1 MNPRSLSA
9 LVSRLAS
16 LALLLVSACASVS
29 ANPRGPAGP
38 LLVIGGGLDNDAARI
53 GRRFVQLARPA
64 GAPVARPALELR
76 VVPIAEPGQ
85 NRQLALWRL
94 FRTAERV
101 GEPLQRLSL
110 DGFEVLAWP
119 TGDGEVAFELA
130 PRSP

>member
-29 ANPRGPAGP
+29 ANPRGPSGP
-38 LLVIGGGLDNDAARI
+38 LLVIGGGLDNESAPI

-94 FRTAERV
+94 FRTAER
-101 GEPLQRLSL
+101 EPLQRLAL
-110 DGFEVLAWP
+110 EGFEVLAWP
-119 TGDGEVAFELA
+119 AGDGEVAFELV